1 MSKRILY
8 SLGNITANSIATG
21 TSNTFSGSFSA
32 SNNVS
37 SPSQVTGLLFQTGT
51 VKSFR
56 ALVTVTV
63 STSGGNLNEYVD
75 IEGNYTDAGW
85 SIFTSSLGD
94 VSGVTFSI
102 GSTGQVNYT
111 STNVVN
117 WSSTTIRFSA
127 TVVTY
132 SGSYAFTNMTT
143 GTLQFDSIQ
152 LNNTTDALY
161 NSSNGSFYSLG
172 GGVFEK
178 RIVIKSTIASTST
191 STGSL
196 AVLGGVGVGGNMIV
210 GGNVGIGTAAPAYTL
225 DINGTFE
232 TNNTNGSIVFA
243 SSGNVGINTTSPI
256 FSSLDLGYGYNSA
269 YSTTTGNLRPSLSF
283 SWGGAGGGFR
293 HFMTSRHNG
302 ATGSNS
308 NAIDFWLN
316 NSATSTAATG
326 PNASTTLG
334 MSVTASGV
342 NIPKQGSS
350 AGNLYNSFDTL
361 SLTSPLGSYSGGI
374 ASIFFGN
381 SQGNYP
387 LARIYGIDVA
397 GGGGFQGNL
406 AFQVGNGT
414 NLVESMRILS
424 NGNVGIGT
432 TNPTYTL
439 DVNGNCRV
447 NSGIKITGTLSE
459 SIVLASAA
467 YLNSPNSSTFNTG
480 WSNGGGSNY
489 WSLYCSSRLAA
500 SELWCFSDERIKKNI
515 SSMDQD
521 HALQLV
527 RQLRPVEYS
536 FIDIYEKDNANHYG
550 YIAQEVGK
558 VLSQCVTT
566 ATDFIPNVYA
576 MCKVTNGNCLIAENP
591 FPFTAPCSIQIIL
604 KTGQKETLQVTSV
617 NNCQLVY
624 EKHTCNMGD
633 DIFVYGSEVNDCQTV
648 NYQETFVLGMS
659 ALQALDKKVQRLEE
673 KFSSLLMW
681 AQSQGYT

>member
-111 STNVVN
+111 STNVIN

-127 TVVTY
+127 NVVTY

-152 LNNTTDALY
+152 LNNTTGALN
-161 NSSNGSFYSLG
+161 NSSNGSLYSLG

-196 AVLGGVGVGGNMIV
+196 AVLGGVGVGGNLVVGSGIV
-210 GGNVGIGTAAPAYTL
+210 SLSSNTIGGIVTTTSGNVGIGMTSPAYTL
-225 DINGTFE
+225 DINGTLE
-232 TNNTNGSIVFA
+232 TNNTNGSIVFT

-269 YSTTTGNLRPSLSF
+269 YSITTGNLRPSLSF

-302 ATGSNS
+302 ATGSNLNS
-308 NAIDFWLN
+308 IDFWLN

-342 NIPKQGSS
+342 
-350 AGNLYNSFDTL
+350 
-361 SLTSPLGSYSGGI
+361 
-374 ASIFFGN
+374 
-381 SQGNYP
+381 
-387 LARIYGIDVA
+387 
-397 GGGGFQGNL
+397 
-406 AFQVGNGT
+406 
-414 NLVESMRILS
+414 
-424 NGNVGIGT
+424 GIGT
-432 TNPTYTL
+432 TSPT
-439 DVNGNCRV
+439 
-447 NSGIKITGTLSE
+447 S
-459 SIVLASAA
+459 
-467 YLNSPNSSTFNTG
+467 
-480 WSNGGGSNY
+480 
-489 WSLYCSSRLAA
+489 
-500 SELWCFSDERIKKNI
+500 
-515 SSMDQD
+515 
-521 HALQLV
+521 
-527 RQLRPVEYS
+527 
-536 FIDIYEKDNANHYG
+536 
-550 YIAQEVGK
+550 
-558 VLSQCVTT
+558 
-566 ATDFIPNVYA
+566 
-576 MCKVTNGNCLIAENP
+576 
-591 FPFTAPCSIQIIL
+591 
-604 KTGQKETLQVTSV
+604 TLQVVGQIASSQSV
-617 NNCQLVY
+617 SSIPITAPAIGGICTYTFTLAAVNTWYNVLDLTTCPTALLIGKIGTADNTTTPGFTVLCGNSYNASGTWLISLANQINAGIRVRGNFVQLQS
-624 EKHTCNMGD
+624 TINSGG
-633 DIFVYGSEVNDCQTV
+633 YG
-648 NYQETFVLGMS
+648 LGVWFTILRT
-659 ALQALDKKVQRLEE
+659 A
-673 KFSSLLMW
+673 
-681 AQSQGYT
+681 